1 MGADAGGVRS
11 SSRAD
16 EAEPVEIDGAAS
28 AATEAKP
35 GARLVSSQRPY
46 GCMVATTVCKEGITK
61 MSDSVILAGIDVS
74 KDKLDVHVLPS
85 NLAFTVGRDRRGL
98 GELCRRLHKAGV
110 MRAAL
115 EASGGYERAVIERL
129 EAEGLC
135 VQLLNPRR
143 VRRFAEAMGI
153 LAKTDPIDARL
164 IACYGQHFP
173 ETGLTR
179 SPEQARK
186 LAEFLTIRHMLM
198 GIVDEARS
206 RLEHLRDPGLRHLV
220 EQSAAEAKARLKA
233 VDAGIAKT
241 IADDEAMARKA
252 KIIRTLVG
260 AGPVLTSTLLA
271 RLPEL
276 GSVGRRQA
284 ASLSGVAPADRQSGK
299 SRRRA
304 RIDGGRDRL
313 RPVLHMVALAAMR
326 SNTVIKAFAERL
338 TAAGKPSRLVIAAC
352 ARKIIVIL
360 NAMLRDQTQWKH
372 AKLA

>member
-1 MGADAGGVRS
+1 
-11 SSRAD
+11 
-16 EAEPVEIDGAAS
+16 
-28 AATEAKP
+28 
-35 GARLVSSQRPY
+35 
-46 GCMVATTVCKEGITK
+46 VANTACKEGITK
-61 MSDSVILAGIDVS
+61 MNDSVALAGIDVS

-98 GELCRRLHKAGV
+98 GELCRWLHKAGV
-110 MRAAL
+110 TRAAV
-115 EASGGYERAVIERL
+115 EASGGYERVVIEML

-135 VQLLNPRR
+135 VQLLNPMR
-143 VRRFAEAMGI
+143 VRRFAQAMGI

-164 IACYGQHFP
+164 IARYSQHFP
-173 ETGLTR
+173 QAGLTR

-186 LAEFLTIRHMLM
+186 LAEFMAIRHMLM
-198 GIVDEARS
+198 AIVNEARS
-206 RLEHLRDPGLRHLV
+206 RLEHLREPSLRQLV
-220 EQSAAEAKARLKA
+220 EQSAADAKARLKA
-233 VDAGIAKT
+233 IDAGIAQA

-252 KIIRTLVG
+252 SIIRSLVG
-260 AGPVLTSTLLA
+260 AGPVLTATLLA

-276 GSVGRRQA
+276 GCVGRRQA

-304 RIDGGRDRL
+304 SIDGGRDRL

-326 SNTVIKAFAERL
+326 SNHLIQAFAKRL
-338 TAAGKPSRLVIAAC
+338 TAAGKPIRLVIAAC

-372 AKLA
+372 AKIA